1 MKKKILMLCPAVLA
15 SISVWSQSIGPS
27 VINSSGSSAV
37 IAGSTYEFSIGELIS
52 NTSTGPGIVITQG
65 VLQPSEEPTGIDD
78 KQFFADNLKLFPNP
92 AEDVVFLQPSFTKG
106 GTLAC
111 NLYDAL
117 GRIISQSEFTLST
130 GKEKQT
136 MSLKM
141 LASGTY
147 MLDVSYKQAGKD
159 YHTAYKV
166 QKVQ

>member
-1 MKKKILMLCPAVLA
+1 MLCPAIMA
-15 SISVWSQSIGPS
+15 TISVWSQSIGPS
-27 VINSSGSSAV
+27 VINSSGGSAV
-37 IAGSTYEFSIGELIS
+37 IAGNTYEFSVGELIS
-52 NTSTGPGIVITQG
+52 TTSSGPGIVIIQG
-65 VLQPSEEPTGIDD
+65 VLQPSVEPTGIDD

-92 AEDVVFLQPSFTKG
+92 AEDVVFLQPAFAKG
-106 GTLAC
+106 GKLSC

-117 GRIISQSEFTLST
+117 GRIISQSEFILSS

-136 MSLKM
+136 ISLKM

-147 MLDVSYKQAGKD
+147 MLDVTYKQTGKD